1 MMIRR
6 RMKFSNGAEVH
17 RRQRWYL
24 QDKCFFQENRMNKST
39 IPDSRGLRGNIK
51 LHGLCLDGE
60 VNTRLLIL
68 VHVVLQLCLSELVE
82 GDNDEG
88 YEDVDKEER
97 KDNEEDDIEDA
108 LLGSKPGDRA
118 LIFISGGH

>member
-1 MMIRR
+1 
-6 RMKFSNGAEVH
+6 
-17 RRQRWYL
+17 
-24 QDKCFFQENRMNKST
+24 MNKST

-68 VHVVLQLCLSELVE
+68 VHVVLKLCLSELVE

>member
-1 MMIRR
+1 
-6 RMKFSNGAEVH
+6 MKFSNGAEVH

-24 QDKCFFQENRMNKST
+24 QDKCFFQENKMNKST

-68 VHVVLQLCLSELVE
+68 VHVVLKLCLAELVE
-82 GDNDEG
+82 GDDDQG
-88 YEDVDKEER
+88 DKDVDKEEG
-97 KDNEEDDIEDA
+97 KDDEEDDVEDT
-108 LLGSKPGDRA
+108 LLCSEPGDWS

>member
-1 MMIRR
+1 MITTRAPDGANNNC
-6 RMKFSNGAEVH
+6 KFVKKPCANS
-17 RRQRWYL
+17 
-24 QDKCFFQENRMNKST
+24 K
-39 IPDSRGLRGNIK
+39 
-51 LHGLCLDGE
+51 
-60 VNTRLLIL
+60 VNARLLVL
-68 VHVVLQLCLSELVE
+68 VHVVLELRLPELVE

>member
-1 MMIRR
+1 MMIRS

-24 QDKCFFQENRMNKST
+24 QDKCFFQENKMNKST
-39 IPDSRGLRGNIK
+39 IPDPRGLGGNIK

-68 VHVVLQLCLSELVE
+68 VHVVLKLCLSELVE
-82 GDNDEG
+82 GDDDEG
-88 YEDVDKEER
+88 HEDVDEEEWE
-97 KDNEEDDIEDA
+97 DNEEHDVEDA
-108 LLGSKPGDRA
+108 LLSSVPGYRS
-118 LIFISGGH
+118 LILVG